1 VGLRELWQRFH
12 DGQDQRKLDKLTRR
26 LCEKYSQ
33 DYERYA
39 AADELGALPGEEPIY
54 RLLHRFDVLTAKIGE
69 DENEKKYV
77 FDLVLAKGE
86 AAIPAILRYIRNKDN
101 LVYPLR
107 LLMAIAGPEK
117 SYGILTGI
125 LSSEF
130 SPDYNRVP
138 EKKKEIIQTLRDF
151 ADPAVVAVLLPFLKD
166 PNDDVVL
173 SAMEILA
180 AHGDSS
186 ETIRDAFA
194 EMLISDEEKPRLKRR
209 TAEIF
214 KERRWKVT
222 GFRKKAEEILPEGFY
237 LDKKGYVKQVG
248 E

>member
-1 VGLRELWQRFH
+1 MGLREIWQHF
-12 DGQDQRKLDKLTRR
+12 QDRQGQRKLDKLTRR

-33 DYERYA
+33 DYERYG
-39 AADELGALPGEEPIY
+39 AADELSALPGEEPIY
-54 RLLHRFDVLTAKIGE
+54 RLMHRFDVLTAKIGE

-77 FDLVLAKGE
+77 FDLLLAKGE
-86 AAIPAILRYIRNKDN
+86 PVIPAILRYIRNKDN

-107 LLMAIAGPEK
+107 LLLAIAGPDK
-117 SYGILTGI
+117 ACALLTGI

-138 EKKKEIIQTLRDF
+138 EKKKEIIQALRNF
-151 ADPAVVAVLLPFLKD
+151 ADPALVGVLMPYLRD

-173 SAMEILA
+173 GAMEILA
-180 AHGDSS
+180 AHGDTD
-186 ETIRDAFA
+186 ETIREAFA
-194 EMLISDEEKPRLKRR
+194 EMLTSEEEKPRLKRR
-209 TAEIF
+209 TAELF

-222 GFRKKAEEILPEGFY
+222 GFRKKAEEVLPEGFY
-237 LDKKGYVKQVG
+237 LDKKGFVKQVG